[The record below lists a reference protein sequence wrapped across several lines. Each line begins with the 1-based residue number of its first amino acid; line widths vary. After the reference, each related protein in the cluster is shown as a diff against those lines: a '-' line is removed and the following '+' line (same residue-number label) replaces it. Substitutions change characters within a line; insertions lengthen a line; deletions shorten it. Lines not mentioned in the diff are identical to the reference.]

1 MEIESKL
8 INQGSYGC
16 IYYPSLPF
24 QIQRDKKQHGH
35 NSATTSAAASATDT
49 LRSKY
54 VSKLQKFNFH
64 SDFEDHIGRKI
75 QEIPS
80 HELFFVPVLKTYKI
94 DLATIKEQH
103 VTGCDAISKYIKRK
117 ARSDHTRSDHT
128 SGDHHLTSKDYK
140 ALNKNFIIQ
149 KMKYINGK
157 YLHRYLLD
165 VITHTHL
172 HNATSSSSSST
183 SAIAATSSGSGS
195 GSGSGSDSGSDSE
208 ASGGGDDNGNDRQS
222 LTKTL
227 RKDERQVAKYR
238 KEFKKD
244 DPNGGETPTSYY
256 VLSILFDL
264 YERITDSI
272 QLLIKYKIVHY
283 DLKENNILIEKRHQL
298 PYIID
303 FGLSID
309 VTRLQEHPWSEK
321 QEDHSKTTIHSDI
334 LYQTQSSKI
343 FQYNYLWRQHFY
355 VHAPD
360 YFLWPIEVHLMTY
373 LINES
378 DTLTQD
384 NLQKICYEY
393 ISNNKAITYMSREF
407 KKKMFKISVATFS
420 RFIDQP
426 REQVLNELLKY
437 WDKWDIYAVNI
448 MFLKTLYEML
458 FHRTSAA
465 DTTSADTADSAAS
478 ADTADSA
485 ASTSTSTSTSTT
497 VSLNEQRQNILD
509 PHYSEKSARFHSKY
523 KVKLKHKYNNRKIL
537 NTIQV
542 MLRNIH
548 PNPDKRM
555 TPQETKA
562 FFVSIFYEC

>member
-24 QIQRDKKQHGH
+24 QLQRDKKHH
-35 NSATTSAAASATDT
+35 RRHDDTTEST

-80 HELFFVPVLKTYKI
+80 YDLFFVPVLKTYKI
-94 DLATIKEQH
+94 DLATIKETH
-103 VTGCDAISKYIKRK
+103 VTGCDAISKYIRRNPRK
-117 ARSDHTRSDHT
+117 STDEHT
-128 SGDHHLTSKDYK
+128 SNSKNPHLTEQDYK
-140 ALNKNFIIQ
+140 MLNKHFIIQ

-165 VITHTHL
+165 VVNQSH
-172 HNATSSSSSST
+172 TSSSSSS
-183 SAIAATSSGSGS
+183 SSSSGDKLHPKVLISS
-195 GSGSGSDSGSDSE
+195 SSDSE
-208 ASGGGDDNGNDRQS
+208 ASDDNQHDTESKAQEQ

-227 RKDERQVAKYR
+227 RKDERQVVKYR
-238 KEFKKD
+238 TQFKKD
-244 DPNGGETPTSYY
+244 EKHKSSYH

-272 QLLIKYKIVHY
+272 QLLIRYKIVHY
-283 DLKENNILIEKRHQL
+283 DLKENNILVEKRHQL

-309 VTRLQEHPWSEK
+309 VSRLQEHPWSEK
-321 QEDHSKTTIHSDI
+321 QEEHSKSTIHSDV
-334 LYQTQSSKI
+334 LYHTQSSKL

-360 YFLWPIEVHLMTY
+360 YFLWPIEIHLMTY
-373 LINES
+373 LINEQ
-378 DTLTQD
+378 DTLTQGS
-384 NLQKICYEY
+384 LHKICYEY
-393 ISNNKAITYMSREF
+393 IANNKAIAYMSRDF
-407 KKKMFKISVATFS
+407 KKKMFKLSIATFS
-420 RFIDQP
+420 RFVDKP
-426 REQVLNELLKY
+426 RETVLNELLKY

-448 MFLKTLYEML
+448 MFLKIVYELL
-458 FHRTSAA
+458 FHRELAESTDAASVSSTASHASTTTETA
-465 DTTSADTADSAAS
+465 DTTTETDTAN
-478 ADTADSA
+478 DTDDDD
-485 ASTSTSTSTSTT
+485 
-497 VSLNEQRQNILD
+497 VSLNEERQNRFD
-509 PHYSEKSARFHSKY
+509 PEPNYSKKNVHFQSKY
-523 KVKLKHKYNNRKIL
+523 KLKLKHKYNNRKIM

-555 TPQETKA
+555 TPEETKA